1 MKGDDQILTY
11 DDYSNKTV
19 VKQIGNS
26 VVASGGTIQ
35 LETGYRIILYKVD
48 ELTHDRLK
56 EQNSKDYILQQELRL
71 RRNCNDK

>member
-1 MKGDDQILTY
+1 MTTIAIKI
-11 DDYSNKTV
+11 V

-48 ELTHDRLK
+48 GLMTQK
-56 EQNSKDYILQQELRL
+56 QNSRLLLPAELRL
-71 RRNCNDK
+71 KRKL

>member
-26 VVASGGTIQ
+26 VVASGG
-35 LETGYRIILYKVD
+35 Y
-48 ELTHDRLK
+48 
-56 EQNSKDYILQQELRL
+56 NSVRNWLPYHSLQRSTS
-71 RRNCNDK
+71 